1 MADSIYIHIPFCI
14 KKCIYCDFF
23 SVPYDESTAYAY
35 ACALCKE
42 LFLKKH
48 LVGKLKSVYI
58 GGGTPSLLP
67 GECFRQIFSCLKD
80 NYELSPGTEVTVEA
94 NPGTLSE
101 SKIYLLLCLGV
112 NRLSIGVQSFNN
124 EELKVLGRIHTSEEA
139 LQSIALIG
147 KAGLRNFSIDLIYG
161 IPAQSFNSWC
171 ESLSKVAECSPAHI
185 STYELTP
192 EKGTILF
199 DLISNPPLPPV
210 SKGEGESKVMQVFS
224 ECPPLAN
231 GGEGGFSGNLK
242 MPSED
247 SILDMYNYTIDSM
260 ANNGYEH
267 YEISNFAKPGF
278 QCIHNLNY
286 WNRGEYIGAGAG
298 AHSFINGLRSRNV
311 EDIHTYINQL
321 SRGGIPE
328 EDKIYL
334 TLQDSLREWIFLGL
348 RKTQGIS
355 IKRAQNEGLDILLA
369 CREMIDSGHIEV
381 RDDAFRLTRKG
392 VVISNTIIAKL
403 FYNLWEKEDDH
414 EQQ

>member
-139 LQSIALIG
+139 LRSIELIG

-171 ESLSKVAECSPAHI
+171 ESLSKAAECSPAHI

-192 EKGTILF
+192 EKGTVLF
-199 DLISNPPLPPV
+199 DLISNPPLHTV
-210 SKGEGESKVMQVFS
+210 S
-224 ECPPLAN
+224 
-231 GGEGGFSGNLK
+231 NLK
-242 MPSED
+242 MPPED

-267 YEISNFAKPGF
+267 YEISNFAKLGF

-286 WNRGEYIGAGAG
+286 WNKGEYIGAGAG

-321 SRGGIPE
+321 SRGVIPE

-355 IKRAQNEGLDILLA
+355 IKHAQNEGLDILLA

-403 FYNLWEKEDDH
+403 FQNLDL
-414 EQQ
+414 

>member
-23 SVPYDESTAYAY
+23 SVPYDKSTAYAY
-35 ACALCKE
+35 THALCKE
-42 LFLKKH
+42 LFLKKY
-48 LVGKLKSVYI
+48 LAGKLNSVYI

-67 GECFRQIFSCLKD
+67 NECFRQIFSCLKD
-80 NYELSPGTEVTVEA
+80 NYNLSPCTELTVEA

-101 SKIYLLLCLGV
+101 SKIYMLLCLGV

-139 LQSIALIG
+139 LRSIALIG

-171 ESLSKVAECSPAHI
+171 ESLSKAAECSPAHI

-199 DLISNPPLPPV
+199 DLISNPPLHPV
-210 SKGEGESKVMQVFS
+210 ST
-224 ECPPLAN
+224 
-231 GGEGGFSGNLK
+231 LK

-247 SILDMYNYTIDSM
+247 SILDMYNYAIDSM
-260 ANNGYEH
+260 ANNGYEQ

-286 WNRGEYIGAGAG
+286 WNRCEYIGAGAG
-298 AHSFINGLRSRNV
+298 SHSFINGVRSSNV
-311 EDIHTYINQL
+311 KDIHMYINQL
-321 SRGGIPE
+321 SRDVIPE
-328 EDKIYL
+328 EDTIYI
-334 TLQDSLREWIFLGL
+334 TLQDSLRELIFLGL

-355 IKRAQNEGLDILLA
+355 IKRAQNEGLDILPA

-381 RDDAFRLTRKG
+381 RDDTCRLTRKG

-403 FYNLWEKEDDH
+403 FDNFDL
-414 EQQ
+414 

>member
-1 MADSIYIHIPFCI
+1 MADSIYIHIPFCV

-124 EELKVLGRIHTSEEA
+124 GELKVLGRIHTSEEA
-139 LQSIALIG
+139 LQSIELIV

-161 IPAQSFNSWC
+161 IPAQSFNSLC
-171 ESLSKVAECSPAHI
+171 ESLSKAAECSPAHI

-192 EKGTILF
+192 EKGTVLF
-199 DLISNPPLPPV
+199 DLINNPPLHPV
-210 SKGEGESKVMQVFS
+210 S
-224 ECPPLAN
+224 
-231 GGEGGFSGNLK
+231 NLK
-242 MPSED
+242 MPPED

-321 SRGGIPE
+321 SRGVIPE

-355 IKRAQNEGLDILLA
+355 IKHAQNEGLDILLA

-392 VVISNTIIAKL
+392 VVISNTMIAKL
-403 FYNLWEKEDDH
+403 FQNLDL
-414 EQQ
+414 

>member
-1 MADSIYIHIPFCI
+1 MAESIYIHIPFCI
-14 KKCIYCDFF
+14 NKCIYCGFF

-35 ACALCKE
+35 VCALCKE
-42 LFLKKH
+42 LLLKKQ
-48 LVGKLKSVYI
+48 LAGTLKSVYI

-67 GECFRQIFSCLKD
+67 GECFRQIFACLKD
-80 NYELSPGTEVTVEA
+80 NYKLSLSTELTVEA

-124 EELKVLGRIHTSEEA
+124 EELKVLGRIHTSEEV

-147 KAGLRNFSIDLIYG
+147 KTGLKNFSIDLIYG
-161 IPAQSFNSWC
+161 IPTQSFKAWR
-171 ESLSKVAECSPAHI
+171 ESLSRAAECSPAHI

-199 DLISNPPLPPV
+199 DLISNPTSRTV
-210 SKGEGESKVMQVFS
+210 S
-224 ECPPLAN
+224 
-231 GGEGGFSGNLK
+231 NLK
-242 MPSED
+242 IPPED
-247 SILDMYNYTIDSM
+247 SILDMYNYTIDSL
-260 ANNGYEH
+260 ANNSYEH
-267 YEISNFAKPGF
+267 YEISNFAKLGF
-278 QCIHNLNY
+278 QCVHNLNY

-321 SRGGIPE
+321 GRGVIPE

-348 RKTQGIS
+348 RKTEGIS
-355 IKRAQNEGLDILLA
+355 IKRAQNEGLNLLLA

-381 RDDAFRLTRKG
+381 RGDAFRLTRKG
-392 VVISNTIIAKL
+392 IMISNTIIAKL
-403 FYNLWEKEDDH
+403 FDNLDL
-414 EQQ
+414 

>member
-139 LQSIALIG
+139 LRSIELIG

-161 IPAQSFNSWC
+161 IPAQSFNSWRD
-171 ESLSKVAECSPAHI
+171 SLSKAAECSPAHI

-192 EKGTILF
+192 EKGTVLF
-199 DLISNPPLPPV
+199 DLINNPPLHPV
-210 SKGEGESKVMQVFS
+210 S
-224 ECPPLAN
+224 
-231 GGEGGFSGNLK
+231 NLK
-242 MPSED
+242 MPPED

-286 WNRGEYIGAGAG
+286 WNKGEYIGAGAG

-321 SRGGIPE
+321 SRGVIPE

-355 IKRAQNEGLDILLA
+355 IKHAQNEGLDILLA

-403 FYNLWEKEDDH
+403 FQNLDL
-414 EQQ
+414 

>member
-1 MADSIYIHIPFCI
+1 
-14 KKCIYCDFF
+14 
-23 SVPYDESTAYAY
+23 VPYDESTAYAY
-35 ACALCKE
+35 TCALCKE

-67 GECFRQIFSCLKD
+67 NECFRQILSCLRD

-94 NPGTLSE
+94 NPGSLSE
-101 SKIYLLLCLGV
+101 SKIYLLLCLGA

-139 LQSIALIG
+139 LRSIELIE

-171 ESLSKVAECSPAHI
+171 ESLSKAAECSPAHI

-199 DLISNPPLPPV
+199 DLISNPTLPPV
-210 SKGEGESKVMQVFS
+210 S
-224 ECPPLAN
+224 
-231 GGEGGFSGNLK
+231 NLK
-242 MPSED
+242 MPPED
-247 SILDMYNYTIDSM
+247 SILDMYNFTINSM

-267 YEISNFAKPGF
+267 YEISNFAKTGF
-278 QCIHNLNY
+278 QCLHNINY

-298 AHSFINGLRSRNV
+298 AHSFIKGVRSRNV
-311 EDIHTYINQL
+311 EDIHTYIDQL
-321 SRGGIPE
+321 SRGVMPE
-328 EDKIYL
+328 EDKIHL
-334 TLQDSLREWIFLGL
+334 TLQDSFREWIFLGL

-355 IKRAQNEGLDILLA
+355 IKRVQNEGLDILPA

-381 RDDAFRLTRKG
+381 RNGALRLTRKG

-403 FYNLWEKEDDH
+403 FQNLDL
-414 EQQ
+414 

>member
-139 LQSIALIG
+139 LRSIELIV

-171 ESLSKVAECSPAHI
+171 ESLSKAAECSPAHI

-192 EKGTILF
+192 EKGTVLF
-199 DLISNPPLPPV
+199 DLINNPPLHPV
-210 SKGEGESKVMQVFS
+210 S
-224 ECPPLAN
+224 
-231 GGEGGFSGNLK
+231 NLK
-242 MPSED
+242 MPPED

-286 WNRGEYIGAGAG
+286 WNKGEYIGAGAG

-321 SRGGIPE
+321 SRGVIPE

-355 IKRAQNEGLDILLA
+355 IKHAQNEGLDILLA

-403 FYNLWEKEDDH
+403 FQNLDL
-414 EQQ
+414 

>member
-35 ACALCKE
+35 VCALCKE

-139 LQSIALIG
+139 LRSIELIG

-161 IPAQSFNSWC
+161 IPAQSFNSWS
-171 ESLSKVAECSPAHI
+171 ESLSKAAECSPAHI

-199 DLISNPPLPPV
+199 DLISNPPLHTV
-210 SKGEGESKVMQVFS
+210 S
-224 ECPPLAN
+224 
-231 GGEGGFSGNLK
+231 NLK
-242 MPSED
+242 MPPED

-267 YEISNFAKPGF
+267 YEISNFAKLGF

-321 SRGGIPE
+321 SRGVIPE

-355 IKRAQNEGLDILLA
+355 IKHAQNEGLDMLLA

-403 FYNLWEKEDDH
+403 FQNLDL
-414 EQQ
+414 

>member
-35 ACALCKE
+35 ICALCKE

-139 LQSIALIG
+139 LRSIELIG

-171 ESLSKVAECSPAHI
+171 ESLSKAAECSPAHI

-192 EKGTILF
+192 EKGTVLF
-199 DLISNPPLPPV
+199 DLINNPPLHPV
-210 SKGEGESKVMQVFS
+210 S
-224 ECPPLAN
+224 
-231 GGEGGFSGNLK
+231 NLK
-242 MPSED
+242 MPPED

-267 YEISNFAKPGF
+267 YEISNFAKLGF

-321 SRGGIPE
+321 SRGVIPE

-355 IKRAQNEGLDILLA
+355 IKHAQNEGLDILLA

-403 FYNLWEKEDDH
+403 FQNLDL
-414 EQQ
+414 

>member
-35 ACALCKE
+35 ICALCKE

-139 LQSIALIG
+139 LRSIELIG

-171 ESLSKVAECSPAHI
+171 ESLSKAAECSPAHI

-192 EKGTILF
+192 EKGTVLF
-199 DLISNPPLPPV
+199 DLINNSPLHPV
-210 SKGEGESKVMQVFS
+210 S
-224 ECPPLAN
+224 
-231 GGEGGFSGNLK
+231 NLK
-242 MPSED
+242 MPPED

-286 WNRGEYIGAGAG
+286 WNKGEYIGAGAG

-321 SRGGIPE
+321 SRGVIPE

-355 IKRAQNEGLDILLA
+355 IKHAQNEGLDILLA

-403 FYNLWEKEDDH
+403 FQNLDL
-414 EQQ
+414 

>member
-48 LVGKLKSVYI
+48 LVEKLKSVYI

-67 GECFRQIFSCLKD
+67 CECFRQIFSCLKD
-80 NYELSPGTEVTVEA
+80 NYKLSPGTEVTVEA

-139 LQSIALIG
+139 LRSIELIG

-161 IPAQSFNSWC
+161 IPAQSFNSWS
-171 ESLSKVAECSPAHI
+171 ESLSKAAECSPAHI

-199 DLISNPPLPPV
+199 DLINNPPLHPV
-210 SKGEGESKVMQVFS
+210 SNLIM
-224 ECPPLAN
+224 PP
-231 GGEGGFSGNLK
+231 
-242 MPSED
+242 ED

-267 YEISNFAKPGF
+267 YEISNFAKLGF

-286 WNRGEYIGAGAG
+286 WNKGEYIGAGAG

-321 SRGGIPE
+321 SRGVIPE

-355 IKRAQNEGLDILLA
+355 IKHAQNEGLDILLA
-369 CREMIDSGHIEV
+369 CREMIDSGHLEV

-403 FYNLWEKEDDH
+403 FQNLDL
-414 EQQ
+414 

>member
-139 LQSIALIG
+139 LRSIELIG
-147 KAGLRNFSIDLIYG
+147 RAGLRNFSIDLIYG
-161 IPAQSFNSWC
+161 IPAQSFNSWRD
-171 ESLSKVAECSPAHI
+171 SLSKAAECSPAHI

-192 EKGTILF
+192 EKGTVLF
-199 DLISNPPLPPV
+199 DLINNPPLHPV
-210 SKGEGESKVMQVFS
+210 S
-224 ECPPLAN
+224 
-231 GGEGGFSGNLK
+231 NLK
-242 MPSED
+242 MPPED

-267 YEISNFAKPGF
+267 YEISNFAKLGF

-286 WNRGEYIGAGAG
+286 WNKGEYIGAGAG

-321 SRGGIPE
+321 SRGVIPE

-355 IKRAQNEGLDILLA
+355 IKHAQNEGLDILLA

-381 RDDAFRLTRKG
+381 RDDVFRLTRKG

-403 FYNLWEKEDDH
+403 FQNLDL
-414 EQQ
+414 

>member
-101 SKIYLLLCLGV
+101 SKIYLLLSLGV

-139 LQSIALIG
+139 LRSIELIG
-147 KAGLRNFSIDLIYG
+147 RAGLRNFSIDLIYG
-161 IPAQSFNSWC
+161 IPAQSFNSWRD
-171 ESLSKVAECSPAHI
+171 SLSKAAECSPAHI

-192 EKGTILF
+192 EKGTVLF
-199 DLISNPPLPPV
+199 DLINNPPLHPV
-210 SKGEGESKVMQVFS
+210 S
-224 ECPPLAN
+224 
-231 GGEGGFSGNLK
+231 NLK
-242 MPSED
+242 MPPED

-267 YEISNFAKPGF
+267 YEISNFAKLGF

-286 WNRGEYIGAGAG
+286 WNKGEYIGAGAG

-321 SRGGIPE
+321 SRGVIPE

-355 IKRAQNEGLDILLA
+355 IKHAQNEGLDILLA

-403 FYNLWEKEDDH
+403 FQNLDL
-414 EQQ
+414 

>member
-35 ACALCKE
+35 VCALCKE

-139 LQSIALIG
+139 LRSIELIG
-147 KAGLRNFSIDLIYG
+147 RAGLRNFSIDLIYG
-161 IPAQSFNSWC
+161 IPAQSFNSWS
-171 ESLSKVAECSPAHI
+171 ESLSKAAECSPAHI

-192 EKGTILF
+192 EKGTVLF
-199 DLISNPPLPPV
+199 DLINNPPLHPV
-210 SKGEGESKVMQVFS
+210 S
-224 ECPPLAN
+224 
-231 GGEGGFSGNLK
+231 NLK
-242 MPSED
+242 MPPED

-267 YEISNFAKPGF
+267 YEISNFAKLGF

-286 WNRGEYIGAGAG
+286 WNKGEYIGAGAG

-321 SRGGIPE
+321 SRGVIPE

-355 IKRAQNEGLDILLA
+355 IKHAQNEGLDILLA

-403 FYNLWEKEDDH
+403 FQNLDL
-414 EQQ
+414 

>member
-1 MADSIYIHIPFCI
+1 M
-14 KKCIYCDFF
+14 
-23 SVPYDESTAYAY
+23 PYDESTAYAY
-35 ACALCKE
+35 TCALCKE

-67 GECFRQIFSCLKD
+67 NECFRQILSCLRD
-80 NYELSPGTEVTVEA
+80 NYELSPGTELTVEA

-124 EELKVLGRIHTSEEA
+124 EELKILGRIHTSEEA
-139 LQSIALIG
+139 LLSIGLIR

-161 IPAQSFNSWC
+161 IPAQSFNSWS
-171 ESLSKVAECSPAHI
+171 ESLSKAAECSPAHI

-192 EKGTILF
+192 EKETILF
-199 DLISNPPLPPV
+199 DLISNHPLHPV
-210 SKGEGESKVMQVFS
+210 GK
-224 ECPPLAN
+224 
-231 GGEGGFSGNLK
+231 LK
-242 MPSED
+242 MPPED
-247 SILDMYNYTIDSM
+247 SILDMYNYTINSM
-260 ANNGYEH
+260 ANNGFEH

-321 SRGGIPE
+321 SRGVIPE

-334 TLQDSLREWIFLGL
+334 TLQDCLREWIFLGL
-348 RKTQGIS
+348 RKIQGIS
-355 IKRAQNEGLDILLA
+355 IKHAQNEGLDILLA

-381 RDDAFRLTRKG
+381 SDAAFRLTREG
-392 VVISNTIIAKL
+392 IMISNTIIAKL
-403 FYNLWEKEDDH
+403 FQNLDL
-414 EQQ
+414 

>member
-1 MADSIYIHIPFCI
+1 MAESIYIHIPFCV

-35 ACALCKE
+35 TSALCKE
-42 LFLKKH
+42 LFYKKH
-48 LVGKLKSVYI
+48 FGGKLKSVYI

-67 GECFRQIFSCLKD
+67 DECFRQILLCLKD
-80 NYELSPGTEVTVEA
+80 NYELSPGTELTVEA

-112 NRLSIGVQSFNN
+112 NRLSIGVQSFKD
-124 EELKVLGRIHTSEEA
+124 EELKILGRIHTSEEA
-139 LQSIALIG
+139 LLSIELIG

-161 IPAQSFNSWC
+161 IPSQSFNSWS
-171 ESLSKVAECSPAHI
+171 ESLSKAVECSPAHI

-199 DLISNPPLPPV
+199 DFISNPTLHYV
-210 SKGEGESKVMQVFS
+210 S
-224 ECPPLAN
+224 
-231 GGEGGFSGNLK
+231 NLK
-242 MPSED
+242 MPPED
-247 SILDMYNYTIDSM
+247 SILDMYIYTIDSL
-260 ANNGYEH
+260 ANNGYVK
-267 YEISNFAKPGF
+267 YEISNFAKTGF

-311 EDIHTYINQL
+311 EDIRTYINQL
-321 SRGGIPE
+321 SRGVIPE
-328 EDKIYL
+328 EDKMYP

-348 RKTQGIS
+348 RKTEGIS
-355 IKRAQNEGLDILLA
+355 ISHAQKEGLDILPA
-369 CREMIDSGHIEV
+369 CREMIDSGHVEV
-381 RDDAFRLTRKG
+381 RDGAFRLTRKG

-403 FYNLWEKEDDH
+403 FQNLNL
-414 EQQ
+414 

>member
-35 ACALCKE
+35 TCALCKE
-42 LFLKKH
+42 LSLKKH

-67 GECFRQIFSCLKD
+67 DECFRQIFSCLKD
-80 NYELSPGTEVTVEA
+80 NYRLSPGTEITVEA

-101 SKIYLLLCLGV
+101 SKIHLLLCLGV

-147 KAGLRNFSIDLIYG
+147 KAGLRNLSIDLIYG

-171 ESLSKVAECSPAHI
+171 ESLSKAVECSPAHI

-199 DLISNPPLPPV
+199 DLINNPPLHPV
-210 SKGEGESKVMQVFS
+210 GS
-224 ECPPLAN
+224 
-231 GGEGGFSGNLK
+231 LK
-242 MPSED
+242 MPPED
-247 SILDMYNYTIDSM
+247 SILDMYNYTVDSM

-311 EDIHTYINQL
+311 ADIHTYINQL
-321 SRGGIPE
+321 SRGVIPE
-328 EDKIYL
+328 EDKISL

-355 IKRAQNEGLDILLA
+355 IKRAQNEGLDILPA
-369 CREMIDSGHIEV
+369 CREMTDSGHIEV

-392 VVISNTIIAKL
+392 VVISNTIITKL
-403 FYNLWEKEDDH
+403 FENLDL
-414 EQQ
+414 

>member
-35 ACALCKE
+35 VCALCKE

-139 LQSIALIG
+139 LRSIELIG
-147 KAGLRNFSIDLIYG
+147 RAGLRNFSIDLIYG
-161 IPAQSFNSWC
+161 IPAQSFNSWRD
-171 ESLSKVAECSPAHI
+171 SLSKAAECSPAHI

-192 EKGTILF
+192 EKGTVLF
-199 DLISNPPLPPV
+199 DLINNPPLHPV
-210 SKGEGESKVMQVFS
+210 S
-224 ECPPLAN
+224 
-231 GGEGGFSGNLK
+231 NLK
-242 MPSED
+242 MPPED

-267 YEISNFAKPGF
+267 YEISNFAKLGF

-286 WNRGEYIGAGAG
+286 WNKGEYIGAGAG

-321 SRGGIPE
+321 SRGVIPE

-355 IKRAQNEGLDILLA
+355 IKHAQNEGLDILLA

-381 RDDAFRLTRKG
+381 RDDVFRLTRKG

-403 FYNLWEKEDDH
+403 FQNLDL
-414 EQQ
+414 

>member
-1 MADSIYIHIPFCI
+1 MKMADSIYIHIPFCI

-23 SVPYDESTAYAY
+23 SVPYDKSTAYAY
-35 ACALCKE
+35 AHALCKE

-48 LVGKLKSVYI
+48 LGGKLKSVYI

-67 GECFRQIFSCLKD
+67 NECFRQIFSCLID
-80 NYELSPGTEVTVEA
+80 NYKLSPGTELTVEV

-112 NRLSIGVQSFNN
+112 NRLSMGVQSFNN
-124 EELKVLGRIHTSEEA
+124 EELKVLGRVHTSEEA

-147 KAGLRNFSIDLIYG
+147 KAGLRNFSIDLMYG

-171 ESLSKVAECSPAHI
+171 ESLSKAAECSPAHI

-192 EKGTILF
+192 AKGTILF
-199 DLISNPPLPPV
+199 DLIRNPLSHSV
-210 SKGEGESKVMQVFS
+210 ST
-224 ECPPLAN
+224 LN
-231 GGEGGFSGNLK
+231 I
-242 MPSED
+242 PSED

-260 ANNGYEH
+260 AKYGYEH

-298 AHSFINGLRSRNV
+298 AHSFIDGLRSRNV

-321 SRGGIPE
+321 SRGVIPE
-328 EDKIYL
+328 EDKISL

-348 RKTQGIS
+348 RKTEGIG
-355 IKRAQNEGLDILLA
+355 IERAQNEGLDILLA
-369 CREMIDSGHIEV
+369 GMEMIDSGHIEV
-381 RDDAFRLTRKG
+381 RDEAFRLTRKG
-392 VVISNTIIAKL
+392 IVISNAIIAKL
-403 FYNLWEKEDDH
+403 FQNLDL
-414 EQQ
+414 

>member
-1 MADSIYIHIPFCI
+1 MADSIYIHIPFCV

-124 EELKVLGRIHTSEEA
+124 GELKVLGRIHTSEEA
-139 LQSIALIG
+139 LQSIELIV

-161 IPAQSFNSWC
+161 IPAQSFNSLC
-171 ESLSKVAECSPAHI
+171 ESLSKAAECSPAHI

-192 EKGTILF
+192 EKGTVLF
-199 DLISNPPLPPV
+199 DLINNPPLHPV
-210 SKGEGESKVMQVFS
+210 S
-224 ECPPLAN
+224 
-231 GGEGGFSGNLK
+231 NLK
-242 MPSED
+242 MPPED

-321 SRGGIPE
+321 SRGVIPE

-355 IKRAQNEGLDILLA
+355 IKHAQNEGLDILLA

-403 FYNLWEKEDDH
+403 FQNLDL
-414 EQQ
+414 

>member
-67 GECFRQIFSCLKD
+67 EECFRQIFSCLKD
-80 NYELSPGTEVTVEA
+80 NYNLSPCTELTVEA

-112 NRLSIGVQSFNN
+112 NRLSMGVQSFNN

-139 LQSIALIG
+139 LRSIELIG
-147 KAGLRNFSIDLIYG
+147 RAGLRNFSIDLIYG

-171 ESLSKVAECSPAHI
+171 ESLSKAGECSPAHI

-199 DLISNPPLPPV
+199 DLINNPPLHPV
-210 SKGEGESKVMQVFS
+210 SNLIM
-224 ECPPLAN
+224 PP
-231 GGEGGFSGNLK
+231 
-242 MPSED
+242 ED

-286 WNRGEYIGAGAG
+286 WNKGEYIGAGAG

-321 SRGGIPE
+321 SRGVIPE

-355 IKRAQNEGLDILLA
+355 IKHAQNEGLDILLA

-403 FYNLWEKEDDH
+403 FQNLDL
-414 EQQ
+414 